1 MPEIHLVPCWE
12 ADEECSGKDR
22 TISISYFPFVIGR
35 ASWCDHRIDHP
46 MISRQ
51 HCVIS
56 FRDGQIWI
64 EDLASANGTRL
75 NGEPVLAPCPVVD
88 GALIQLA
95 HLPFVVQQSR
105 GTVQTRLAER
115 SHGVSPKE
123 NGRDPVQLPN
133 LR

>member
-1 MPEIHLVPCWE
+1 MSEIHLVPCWE

-22 TISISYFPFVIGR
+22 TISINHFPFVIGR

-95 HLPFVVQQSR
+95 HLTFVVQQRDS
-105 GTVQTRLAER
+105 QTA
-115 SHGVSPKE
+115 SCA
-123 NGRDPVQLPN
+123 QLPA
-133 LR
+133 LVRAKMEESD

>member
-1 MPEIHLVPCWE
+1 MPEIDLVPCWE
-12 ADEECSGKDR
+12 TSQECRDEDR
-22 TISISYFPFVIGR
+22 TIAINHFPFVLGR
-35 ASWCDHRIDHP
+35 ATWCDTRIDHP
-46 MISRQ
+46 LISRE

-95 HLPFVVQQSR
+95 HLPFVVRQ
-105 GTVQTRLAER
+105 
-115 SHGVSPKE
+115 
-123 NGRDPVQLPN
+123 RDPQMASWPQLPA
-133 LR
+133 LVRAKMEESDEMD